1 MDIVKRI
8 KVPTGDILV
17 LDGQSGPIEMV
28 CLGDYGKEI
37 NLNQDKKVDGS
48 YPFLPL
54 TEKMVIT
61 ISTQAGCSMGCKFC
75 DVLYVGKGINCTLN
89 DLQQQVLT
97 GLHLHP
103 EVTYS
108 NRLNV
113 HYARMGEP
121 TWNPNVLDHA
131 KWMKEHVDPEY
142 NVHPV
147 VSTMM
152 PKGNV
157 WLKTFI
163 HAWIRIKNRVYSGN
177 AGLQV
182 SLNGTDEIERNIM
195 FNNNALSIPDIAKIF
210 DGSIPFGRKFTL
222 NFPVA
227 NWEIDPDILL
237 RYFNPE
243 HFLCKLT
250 PVHKTACAEK
260 NEIKTGGDYTTS
272 QPYHEV
278 AENLRKAGYEVLVF
292 VASEDEDLGMITC
305 GNAILANRKQPR
317 ERNNGLSFIGGSS
330 VGETHFKKWNS
341 VEDPFQLKV

>member
-1 MDIVKRI
+1 
-8 KVPTGDILV
+8 
-17 LDGQSGPIEMV
+17 
-28 CLGDYGKEI
+28 
-37 NLNQDKKVDGS
+37 
-48 YPFLPL
+48 
-54 TEKMVIT
+54 
-61 ISTQAGCSMGCKFC
+61 
-75 DVLYVGKGINCTLN
+75 
-89 DLQQQVLT
+89 
-97 GLHLHP
+97 
-103 EVTYS
+103 
-108 NRLNV
+108 
-113 HYARMGEP
+113 
-121 TWNPNVLDHA
+121 
-131 KWMKEHVDPEY
+131 
-142 NVHPV
+142 
-147 VSTMM
+147 
-152 PKGNV
+152 
-157 WLKTFI
+157 
-163 HAWIRIKNRVYSGN
+163 
-177 AGLQV
+177 
-182 SLNGTDEIERNIM
+182 M